1 VKNPL
6 LIQGLKFD
14 LRVYVLV
21 TSYEPLRVYVYREG
35 LVRFACRPYSNDPQ
49 HLTDA
54 YRHLTNYSINKGSA
68 TFVENSQVHAD
79 NVGHKWSFSA
89 LNRHLK
95 CTGVDVQLMW
105 TRIMDVIM
113 KSLLAVEP
121 VIGARTKTTACHSH
135 NCFELYGFDV
145 LVDKELKPWLLEV
158 NLSPSMQADSPLDW
172 QIKGS
177 LLADCFNLVGINRVS
192 KQRLAEATRAKA
204 KVLKVP
210 GKPPGPPERRKRQFT
225 RGRSALLR
233 PKESVEA
240 DAEELYDLP
249 SVPLGALEL
258 EELRSAANALLECT
272 RNRNF
277 IRLFPT
283 SRAVQHYAVIV
294 DSQEAMKPWP
304 RGRKPAERLTSS
316 QVLAS
321 LLFGPP
327 PSHGTALEA
336 RPRCRAILC
345 CRRIAVARPR
355 EDPQCED
362 GEEAQQALPCARAK
376 VVRARSVATL
386 GWEKMEKSGARL
398 RSNREDPATSA
409 LQENGCRLAILE
421 YLIRVHNRC
430 SQLSHADRHKA
441 SQPEVTARLDA
452 FCSIRS
458 QANYGD
464 DTTVVDRLQMACR
477 AEMIRL
483 VKLYWEHGSVLDGSV
498 IHLASLLPALARR
511 SEGQQALEK
520 LALMTAAELERFLV
534 GPTCDAQFRALLENY
549 LVAGR
554 GYKSPSQRGILR
566 SRSAAPGLGGVR
578 RAESATLVAGPLSE
592 LLCLPLTVGRAET
605 PSQEKGRS
613 NRRVMMKRTPAES
626 LMEAGDVEPDSVA
639 EVVKDPLP
647 VARSRPQSGR
657 SRASS
662 RPASGRALSNSRPPS
677 RGGRSRPGSAVK
689 LEETPKASARL
700 ELPLQSLESEDALT
714 SFVSHMER
722 NERNERM
729 ESKVSLTSLSP
740 SPSRR
745 RNLERTP
752 LAAPFPKG
760 DEPGSSPFA
769 KSARIKLF
777 QFATCDIEL

>member
-1 VKNPL
+1 
-6 LIQGLKFD
+6 
-14 LRVYVLV
+14 
-21 TSYEPLRVYVYREG
+21 
-35 LVRFACRPYSNDPQ
+35 
-49 HLTDA
+49 
-54 YRHLTNYSINKGSA
+54 
-68 TFVENSQVHAD
+68 
-79 NVGHKWSFSA
+79 
-89 LNRHLK
+89 
-95 CTGVDVQLMW
+95 M
-105 TRIMDVIM
+105 
-113 KSLLAVEP
+113 
-121 VIGARTKTTACHSH
+121 
-135 NCFELYGFDV
+135 
-145 LVDKELKPWLLEV
+145 
-158 NLSPSMQADSPLDW
+158 
-172 QIKGS
+172 
-177 LLADCFNLVGINRVS
+177 
-192 KQRLAEATRAKA
+192 
-204 KVLKVP
+204 
-210 GKPPGPPERRKRQFT
+210 
-225 RGRSALLR
+225 
-233 PKESVEA
+233 
-240 DAEELYDLP
+240 
-249 SVPLGALEL
+249 
-258 EELRSAANALLECT
+258 
-272 RNRNF
+272 
-277 IRLFPT
+277 
-283 SRAVQHYAVIV
+283 
-294 DSQEAMKPWP
+294 
-304 RGRKPAERLTSS
+304 
-316 QVLAS
+316 
-321 LLFGPP
+321 
-327 PSHGTALEA
+327 GTAW
-336 RPRCRAILC
+336 P
-345 CRRIAVARPR
+345 
-355 EDPQCED
+355 
-362 GEEAQQALPCARAK
+362 
-376 VVRARSVATL
+376 
-386 GWEKMEKSGARL
+386 WE
-398 RSNREDPATSA
+398 
-409 LQENGCRLAILE
+409 
-421 YLIRVHNRC
+421 
-430 SQLSHADRHKA
+430 
-441 SQPEVTARLDA
+441 
-452 FCSIRS
+452 
-458 QANYGD
+458 ANYGD

-477 AEMIRL
+477 AEIIRL

-626 LMEAGDVEPDSVA
+626 LMAAAAEAGDVEPDSVA

-647 VARSRPQSGR
+647 IARSRPQSGR

-722 NERNERM
+722 NEWNERM

>member
-1 VKNPL
+1 
-6 LIQGLKFD
+6 
-14 LRVYVLV
+14 
-21 TSYEPLRVYVYREG
+21 
-35 LVRFACRPYSNDPQ
+35 
-49 HLTDA
+49 
-54 YRHLTNYSINKGSA
+54 
-68 TFVENSQVHAD
+68 
-79 NVGHKWSFSA
+79 
-89 LNRHLK
+89 
-95 CTGVDVQLMW
+95 M
-105 TRIMDVIM
+105 
-113 KSLLAVEP
+113 
-121 VIGARTKTTACHSH
+121 
-135 NCFELYGFDV
+135 
-145 LVDKELKPWLLEV
+145 
-158 NLSPSMQADSPLDW
+158 
-172 QIKGS
+172 
-177 LLADCFNLVGINRVS
+177 
-192 KQRLAEATRAKA
+192 
-204 KVLKVP
+204 
-210 GKPPGPPERRKRQFT
+210 
-225 RGRSALLR
+225 
-233 PKESVEA
+233 
-240 DAEELYDLP
+240 
-249 SVPLGALEL
+249 
-258 EELRSAANALLECT
+258 
-272 RNRNF
+272 
-277 IRLFPT
+277 
-283 SRAVQHYAVIV
+283 
-294 DSQEAMKPWP
+294 
-304 RGRKPAERLTSS
+304 
-316 QVLAS
+316 
-321 LLFGPP
+321 
-327 PSHGTALEA
+327 GTAW
-336 RPRCRAILC
+336 P
-345 CRRIAVARPR
+345 
-355 EDPQCED
+355 
-362 GEEAQQALPCARAK
+362 
-376 VVRARSVATL
+376 
-386 GWEKMEKSGARL
+386 WE
-398 RSNREDPATSA
+398 
-409 LQENGCRLAILE
+409 
-421 YLIRVHNRC
+421 
-430 SQLSHADRHKA
+430 
-441 SQPEVTARLDA
+441 
-452 FCSIRS
+452 
-458 QANYGD
+458 ANYGD

-534 GPTCDAQFRALLENY
+534 GPTCDAQFRALLENC

-626 LMEAGDVEPDSVA
+626 LMAAAAEAGDVEPDSVA

-677 RGGRSRPGSAVK
+677 RGGRSRPSSAVK
-689 LEETPKASARL
+689 LETPKASARAL
-700 ELPLQSLESEDALT
+700 ELPLQSLEQSEDALT

-745 RNLERTP
+745 RNLERAP